1 MEGSV
6 AASVPENAAAS
17 VVSNGSASGTGE
29 TGLPPPISL
38 DTLFLQYGSYSTA
51 LSITVAVGS
60 SLLVLNLL
68 IFCGVY
74 YQRDRVKEEK
84 KEKVCELA
92 RRGGTW
98 VSVRVC
104 ERRRFY
110 LCEGTND
117 LATKLRS

>member
-1 MEGSV
+1 MTLHPGRIHIFGCFPVDQLPVEGSV

-17 VVSNGSASGTGE
+17 VVSNGSASGAG
-29 TGLPPPISL
+29 GPGGPGAPPPISL
-38 DTLFLQYGSYSTA
+38 DTLFLQYGGYSTA

-84 KEKVCELA
+84 KEKVRSRSSSA
-92 RRGGTW
+92 
-98 VSVRVC
+98 VR
-104 ERRRFY
+104 
-110 LCEGTND
+110 D
-117 LATKLRS
+117 